1 MHERVDFLLVVV
13 VHLHFLQ
20 HFLMIRPIISV
31 RQVLTFVLFFFG
43 RDQKRTS
50 IGHSSFIQASYS
62 DLTGSPNEVVAS
74 FSCY

>member
-1 MHERVDFLLVVV
+1 MHERVDFFIGGSSSSP
-13 VHLHFLQ
+13 FLQ